1 VRMSFRAERGI
12 SSVAISTGAECGRDG
27 RDSSSL
33 RSSE

>member
-1 VRMSFRAERGI
+1 MILTVVVVGKNQSLVVSPWSLAN
-12 SSVAISTGAECGRDG
+12 